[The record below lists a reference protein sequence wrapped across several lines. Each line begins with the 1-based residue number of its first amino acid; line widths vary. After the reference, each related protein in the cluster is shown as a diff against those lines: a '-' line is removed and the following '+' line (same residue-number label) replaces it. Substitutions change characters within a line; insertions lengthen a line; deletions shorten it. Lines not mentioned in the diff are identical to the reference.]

1 MVGVAAGKVAIQ
13 SLSVPE
19 CSVYDAKRPMRC
31 VALEPGYAKRSTRQF
46 VSGGMAGNLV
56 LHEKGWLGNKETT
69 IHSGEGPI
77 WTVEWRGNL
86 IAWANDA
93 VSSTTSSPFSPLPTS
108 QNLGLTKSGLCLL
121 QGVRIY
127 DTSSKQRITYISRPA
142 DSPRADLFKCT
153 LNWQNDTTLLIGWA
167 DFLKIAIVKH
177 RPAKAALGLGP
188 SSTEPYV
195 EVSAIFQ
202 VDCMISGVA
211 KHGEGYLILAYL
223 TEDLG
228 NDDGPGDPSQHRRQ
242 LAARPELRVISNE
255 GEELSSDAI
264 GLRNFAQAQCRDYSL
279 CPAPSGD
286 KYFVI
291 APQDIVVAQIRDEG
305 DHISWLVEQQKY
317 EAALGALDK
326 AGPDARDR
334 FDAGDVGRKYLH
346 FLVDQG
352 KLNFLLERDNVRV
365 ADRRPCCY
373 SRRV

>member
-1 MVGVAAGKVAIQ
+1 MAIQ
-13 SLSVPE
+13 SLTVPE

-46 VSGGMAGNLV
+46 VSGGMSGNLV

-69 IHSGEGPI
+69 LHSGEGPI
-77 WTVEWRGNL
+77 WAVEWRHNL

-93 VSSTTSSPFSPLPTS
+93 VSSIILLQPTCFADDVADN
-108 QNLGLTKSGLCLL
+108 QLFDL

-127 DTSSKQRITYISRPA
+127 DTSSNQRITYISRPA

-153 LNWQNDTTLLIGWA
+153 LHWQNDSTLLIGWA
-167 DFLKIAIVKH
+167 DFLKVAVVKS

-188 SSTEPYV
+188 TSTEQYV

-211 KHGEGYLILAYL
+211 PHGDGYLVLAYL

-228 NDDGPGDPSQHRRQ
+228 DNEETADRARQRRQ
-242 LAARPELRVISNE
+242 VAARPELRVISSE

-291 APQDIVVAQIRDEG
+291 APADIVVAQTRDEG
-305 DHISWLVEQQKY
+305 DHIEWLVGERKY
-317 EAALGALDK
+317 EAALVALEK
-326 AGPDARDR
+326 AGAEARGR
-334 FDAGDVGRKYLH
+334 FDVGEVGRKYLE
-346 FLVDQG
+346 FLFDQG
-352 KLNFLLERDNVRV
+352 KRSSWVFFSSRL
-365 ADRRPCCY
+365 DRGLT
-373 SRRV
+373 